1 MSRTALPDAESPAT
15 KHFLSGKANVLSRS
29 STSASKQDNKNGR
42 DEERGGGG
50 GGSLGHGGEEEIELR
65 VAMEQA
71 NNDRIRRNAPSI
83 ARHDMMRAGSRED
96 APVKSGT
103 MSAQSAQ
110 QQPKS
115 PRGVDSRGRY
125 EGRGAEGTGRESM
138 RAGDVWVR
146 RGETEGG
153 GGITANKECGGG
165 VEEDAKHSFAQRLLY
180 FQKAGVAR
188 GAGEVAP
195 IGNAL
200 WERTS
205 SHISSTTSPHPSPR
219 QAAHSRPRP
228 SPHTQCLQDKIPA
241 RNATY
246 SHGTAK
252 GRPPEQSGSMLQR
265 WSDNTPS
272 TRGGALQ
279 EGQAFSAQMAP
290 SRTAVTAV
298 RNTPEPPGVLTR
310 VLPATLTLPGDE
322 HALGRPQLSLSVN
335 GLQQAESVAKC
346 LSHQH
351 AMPLPSWMEATA
363 LVAQRAPT
371 SYGQGADATHGRGTY
386 ISITPVV
393 TLTPRHGSVGARIP
407 GYVSMNTGAA
417 PVKERHSVSRP
428 PPSPRAGIR
437 ESVGKV
443 CVKVNI
449 GMLL

>member
-71 NNDRIRRNAPSI
+71 NNDRIRRNAASI

-153 GGITANKECGGG
+153 GGITANKDYGGG
-165 VEEDAKHSFAQRLLY
+165 VQEDAKHSFAQRLLY

-252 GRPPEQSGSMLQR
+252 GRPPEQGGSMLQR

-279 EGQAFSAQMAP
+279 EQAFSAQMAP
-290 SRTAVTAV
+290 SRSAV
-298 RNTPEPPGVLTR
+298 RNTPAPPGVLTR

-322 HALGRPQLSLSVN
+322 HSLGRPQLSSLVS
-335 GLQQAESVAKC
+335 GLQQAAESVAKC
-346 LSHQH
+346 LSHQN
-351 AMPLPSWMEATA
+351 AMPLTNWMEATA
-363 LVAQRAPT
+363 VVEQRAPT

-386 ISITPVV
+386 ISNTPVV
-393 TLTPRHGSVGARIP
+393 TLTPRRGSAGARIP

-417 PVKERHSVSRP
+417 PVKERHSVSARP
-428 PPSPRAGIR
+428 LPSPRAGIR
-437 ESVGKV
+437 ESVGSVGKA
-443 CVKVNI
+443 NI